1 MFPASGAIW
10 RLLCAIVRGVSAPV
24 FVGVLPTGGCSGFGS
39 PTGSHSAEARCS
51 GASVSAVMS
60 LSPSSSKPQQWWQRM
75 RLSAG
80 RNAISEVGCG
90 QVFCLAVGTTAGGF
104 SGGSEAPE
112 LVPFVVLREG
122 DCVGGSGRL
131 GWSSWATRGGGSG
144 RLPSFDSSLLLEAG
158 VAEKWD

>member
-1 MFPASGAIW
+1 LCHPSAFSTSQGIW

-39 PTGSHSAEARCS
+39 PTGSHSAEARCL

-80 RNAISEVGCG
+80 RNAISEAGCG
-90 QVFCLAVGTTAGGF
+90 QVFCLSVGTTAGGF

-112 LVPFVVLREG
+112 LVPFVLLREG
-122 DCVGGSGRL
+122 DCL
-131 GWSSWATRGGGSG
+131 GGSG